1 MQPMLEPGY
10 NRWKI
15 QGCSRALCKMS
26 RGIDILK
33 KKLFP
38 FLVFSS
44 VVLLDYITKKLIEIY
59 VKPHEVITV
68 FPFLRIVNV
77 KNTGAAFGLFA
88 NLGNNIFIIISLI
101 AIILIILYL
110 LRTDDELE
118 TLSLSLILGGAM
130 GNLIDRITISQV
142 IDFIDFFIG
151 KRHWPAFNVADSAL
165 TIGLFLLLLA
175 NIRHWRRH

>member
-1 MQPMLEPGY
+1 
-10 NRWKI
+10 
-15 QGCSRALCKMS
+15 MS
-26 RGIDILK
+26 RGVDILK

-59 VKPHEVITV
+59 VKPYEVINV
-68 FPFLRIVNV
+68 FPFLRIVNI

-110 LRTDDELE
+110 LRTDDKIE
-118 TLSLSLILGGAM
+118 TLSLSMILGGAI
-130 GNLIDRITISQV
+130 GNLIDRVTISQV
-142 IDFIDFFIG
+142 IDFIDFFVG
-151 KRHWPAFNVADSAL
+151 KWHWPAFNVADSAL
-165 TIGLFLLLLA
+165 TIGIFLFLLA

>member
-1 MQPMLEPGY
+1 
-10 NRWKI
+10 
-15 QGCSRALCKMS
+15 MS
-26 RGIDILK
+26 RGVDILK
-33 KKLFP
+33 KKLLP

-59 VKPHEVITV
+59 VKPYEVINV
-68 FPFLRIVNV
+68 FPFLRIVNI

-110 LRTDDELE
+110 LRTDDKIE
-118 TLSLSLILGGAM
+118 TLSLSMILGGAI
-130 GNLIDRITISQV
+130 GNLIDRVTISQV
-142 IDFIDFFIG
+142 IDFIDFFVG
-151 KRHWPAFNVADSAL
+151 KWHWPAFNVADSAL
-165 TIGLFLLLLA
+165 TIGIFLFLLA

>member
-1 MQPMLEPGY
+1 
-10 NRWKI
+10 
-15 QGCSRALCKMS
+15 MS
-26 RGIDILK
+26 RGVDILK

-59 VKPHEVITV
+59 VKPHEVINV

-110 LRTDDELE
+110 LRTDDEIE
-118 TLSLSLILGGAM
+118 TLSLSMILGGAI
-130 GNLIDRITISQV
+130 GNLIDRVTIGQV
-142 IDFIDFFIG
+142 IDFIDFFVG
-151 KRHWPAFNVADSAL
+151 KWHWPAFNVADSAL
-165 TIGLFLLLLA
+165 TIGIFLFLLA

>member
-1 MQPMLEPGY
+1 
-10 NRWKI
+10 
-15 QGCSRALCKMS
+15 MS

-59 VKPHEVITV
+59 VKPHEVINV

-151 KRHWPAFNVADSAL
+151 KWHWPAFNAADSAL
-165 TIGLFLLLLA
+165 TIGIFLFLLA